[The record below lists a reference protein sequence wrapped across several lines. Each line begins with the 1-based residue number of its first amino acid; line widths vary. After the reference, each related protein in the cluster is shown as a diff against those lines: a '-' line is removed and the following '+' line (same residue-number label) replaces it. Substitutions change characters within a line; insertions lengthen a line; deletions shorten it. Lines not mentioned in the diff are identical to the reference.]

1 MEYLDSD
8 GVPVGLFDSATYEYA
23 SVNLQPG
30 DLLAC
35 FSDGITEAMNR
46 EGQIWNERE
55 ITKVLCENRHCSSAE
70 LIQKLVQAAD
80 DYRAEAEQADDITIV
95 IVRVL

>member
-1 MEYLDSD
+1 MDYLDSG

-23 SVNLQPG
+23 SVSLQPG

-35 FSDGITEAMNR
+35 FSDGITEAMDR
-46 EGQIWNERE
+46 EGKIWNESQIER
-55 ITKVLCENRHCSSAE
+55 VLLDNRHCSSAE
-70 LIQKLVQAAD
+70 LVRKLVQGVD
-80 DYRAEAEQADDITIV
+80 DYIEGREQADDITIV